1 MKIDIFSRVGLYVT
15 METGGE
21 KREES
26 VQFIY
31 GVHPLLPGLNE
42 QLKGLEKGQ
51 STTYT
56 LNHGT
61 GEHPAKDPIR
71 LGRESARPGV
81 DVTINRS
88 ARNIYEKVTAAL
100 HTAILGIRPSLFS
113 PGELRSKRPIS

>member
-26 VQFIY
+26 VKFIY

-42 QLKGLEKGQ
+42 QLKGLGVGQ

-56 LNHGT
+56 LNHDT
-61 GEHPAKDPIR
+61 EEHPAGDPIR
-71 LGRESARPGV
+71 ITVLVESVEPVSQKEVVR
-81 DVTINRS
+81 
-88 ARNIYEKVTAAL
+88 AL
-100 HTAILGIRPSLFS
+100 AESVECGCGCGGDSHHH
-113 PGELRSKRPIS
+113 